1 MPEARAERLIP
12 AEAHQVFDFIADVA
26 NAPRWMFGVRE
37 VSGPERRPLR
47 EGDVLHIR
55 LVAGGKLADSEWL
68 IGACDRPTLLSSSG
82 RAMGATAKLRI
93 ECADAGPEETLVT
106 QSLEYHLPGG
116 ALGLLAARFGINGIM
131 DLQASRSL
139 QMLAL
144 HFGATTESPGTEAA
158 SLRPSE

>member
-1 MPEARAERLIP
+1 MPEARASRLIP
-12 AEAHQVFDFIADVA
+12 ADPHRVFDFISNVQ

-37 VSGPERRPLR
+37 VSGPERHPLR
-47 EGDVLHIR
+47 QGDVLHIR
-55 LVAGGKLADSEWL
+55 LVAGGRLADSEWL
-68 IGACDRPTLLSSSG
+68 IGACDSPRLLSSSG
-82 RAMGATAKLRI
+82 KAMGATARLRI
-93 ECADAGPEETLVT
+93 ECEAAGPGTTLVT

-144 HFGATTESPGTEAA
+144 HFGAAPDAAGTEAA
-158 SLRPSE
+158 SLRSSE